1 MLIAHGIGALPD
13 RIETVSTSFG
23 RAFTRE
29 TDAIWIISNGAV
41 ASDIAEGNLVELPID
56 TSDTFGPVGLTTRI
70 DSPVSPPV
78 EMLINAV
85 REEASA
91 HHTTL
96 SSRKS

>member
-1 MLIAHGIGALPD
+1 
-13 RIETVSTSFG
+13 
-23 RAFTRE
+23 
-29 TDAIWIISNGAV
+29 
-41 ASDIAEGNLVELPID
+41 GNLVELPID